1 MTGGPYLLVDDADGV
16 LRVVFNRPQR
26 LNALTAAV
34 LRAAA
39 DTVEEAA
46 ADARVRVITLTGT
59 GRAFC
64 TGADLTDAGGDIAP
78 VDGSQ
83 AGEPGAR
90 RYGAHGT
97 AESGIDA
104 ANRLIRAITDVPKPV
119 VAVVNGPAA
128 GVGCSIA
135 TACDLIWAAESAYF
149 LLAFANVGLMPDG
162 GATATI
168 PAAIGRARAARMAL
182 LAERVPA
189 QRAFHWGL
197 ISAVVPDDQLAAEAD
212 KVVAALATGPTAAYA
227 ETKRALRASALAGL
241 DHALSQERAGQLRL
255 FRGADFA
262 EGVRAFQEH
271 RTPRFTGA

>member
-1 MTGGPYLLVDDADGV
+1 MTGRPYLLADEDDGV
-16 LRVVFNRPQR
+16 LRIVFNRPQR

-39 DTVEEAA
+39 DAVEKAA
-46 ADARVRVITLTGT
+46 ADPAIRVITLTGT

-64 TGADLTDAGGDIAP
+64 TGADLTDVGHGMASAG
-78 VDGSQ
+78 VS
-83 AGEPGAR
+83 GAVR
-90 RYGAHGT
+90 DASGAT
-97 AESGIDA
+97 EDGIDA
-104 ANRLIRAITDVPKPV
+104 ANRLIRAIADAPKPV

-162 GATATI
+162 GTTATI

-189 QRAFHWGL
+189 QRAFDWGL

-212 KVVAALATGPTAAYA
+212 KVIAALATGPTAAYA

-255 FRGADFA
+255 FERADFT
-262 EGVRAFQEH
+262 EGVRAFREH
-271 RTPRFTGA
+271 RPARFTGA